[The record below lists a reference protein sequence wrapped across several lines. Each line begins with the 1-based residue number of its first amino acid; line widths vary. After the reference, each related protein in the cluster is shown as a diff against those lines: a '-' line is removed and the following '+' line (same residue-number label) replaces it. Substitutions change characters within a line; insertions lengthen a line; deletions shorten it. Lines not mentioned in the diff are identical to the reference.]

1 MTHKL
6 YGLASLLTSSYSNKA
21 YSDKHCVCPVYPF
34 IVRFIHII
42 GSYHYLIMRDNL
54 DLPQEDLQ
62 VAKNK
67 KEGYPSAM

>member
-1 MTHKL
+1 MDWHH
-6 YGLASLLTSSYSNKA
+6 YSPPCIVIA